1 MKTSPTLQLAFAIAA
16 VYFGGTACVTRECT
30 GDEAA
35 AVGADGSDS
44 CTTATLPVPHEGKTK
59 TKTLDYTA
67 GTGLLVK
74 GDFRNL
80 EIQKGPSG
88 EVEVQYTPRVDLADG
103 RTQDQIDATL
113 AELTV
118 TVEESGGNIVVNSKR
133 SGDSNVAALVQ
144 VSIPDDF
151 DGDIVVD
158 QGGSKN
164 DGGEVQMTSVGSS
177 HSLDVSLPSTG
188 DTLTVTTPNTLRTAV
203 LNVHGGWDIKTGTFS
218 SANLKAV
225 TMTSELGN
233 IKTSFSAV
241 PLDGAAYLKSDMG
254 DLTVA
259 LPGEGDYTM
268 QATSADFTFDAKIP
282 SSCDKATNGGGGSL
296 TCGAGSSD
304 KKLDF
309 QFESDGA
316 ISIDRFLTSTQ

>member
-1 MKTSPTLQLAFAIAA
+1 
-16 VYFGGTACVTRECT
+16 
-30 GDEAA
+30 
-35 AVGADGSDS
+35 
-44 CTTATLPVPHEGKTK
+44 
-59 TKTLDYTA
+59 
-67 GTGLLVK
+67 
-74 GDFRNL
+74 
-80 EIQKGPSG
+80 
-88 EVEVQYTPRVDLADG
+88 
-103 RTQDQIDATL
+103 
-113 AELTV
+113 
-118 TVEESGGNIVVNSKR
+118 
-133 SGDSNVAALVQ
+133 
-144 VSIPDDF
+144 
-151 DGDIVVD
+151 
-158 QGGSKN
+158 
-164 DGGEVQMTSVGSS
+164 
-177 HSLDVSLPSTG
+177 
-188 DTLTVTTPNTLRTAV
+188 LRTAV

-218 SANLKAV
+218 STNLEAV

-316 ISIDRFLTSTQ
+316 ISINDFLVSTQ